1 MKQNFNFTP
10 FHYIFY
16 SLAIITGIII
26 GMLLY
31 QYSPPNIFSP
41 KTDAQNKESEKI
53 FNILKYIS
61 DEYVDSVDINNLVED
76 ALVTILLNLDPHS
89 NYIPAED
96 FQTINEQITG
106 NFEGIGIQFRIEND
120 TVVVIHT
127 IPNGPSEKI
136 GLKSGDRI
144 ITVDEKNI
152 SGVGIT
158 NNEVM
163 KLLRG
168 KKGTKVNIDVIRSE
182 ISESL
187 HFTIIRDIIP
197 TYSVDFYN
205 MIDKNTGYIKLSS
218 FNLNSSKEFSDAL
231 SDLKQKGMQ
240 NLIFDL
246 RGNGG
251 GVLDVAIKI
260 ADHFFPAET
269 LLVYTEG
276 LHRKKQEFYS
286 SRRGLFFE
294 GEVAILIDEFSA
306 SASEIIAGAIQDND
320 RGYVVGRRS
329 FGKGLVQEQLSF
341 KDGSAIRITVAR
353 YYTPVGRCIQRTY
366 NKGNIAYY
374 TDFYERLT
382 NEYKNTP
389 DTIDSDTIIYQTKQG
404 RILYGGGGIMPDIH
418 IAYPELYK
426 TEIITT
432 LFPHVF
438 QFSFNY
444 ADKNRNKLLAK
455 YKNANQY
462 VDNFNISNEIWNEFT
477 SFITN
482 KSKKIT
488 KISKADLSQEQKVF
502 IEAHLKANIGRNL
515 FDYSGYFPVIQ
526 EVDNV
531 LQKALKKFEKTG

>member
-432 LFPHVF
+432 LFSSVF